1 MVWKL
6 YGAFLEVEWILIF
19 KNDCM
24 FPSELKITIINYFL
38 TISRRRRGDY
48 KPIFIEPK
56 AKRI

>member
-6 YGAFLEVEWILIF
+6 YGAFFEVEWILIF
-19 KNDCM
+19 QNDC
-24 FPSELKITIINYFL
+24 ITIINYFL
-38 TISRRRRGDY
+38 IISRRRRGDY